1 MLKHRLFGVYKGFF
15 IPSMFSGSN
24 HVFLECTKR
33 GRLTK
38 GALEKA
44 VNYYYKIGGDAD
56 RNITRDYI
64 RQQIKEDMVPCI
76 MERIIDGRVKCY
88 HAAIYDSCIND
99 FNIFSASSVLILTKF
114 NPSLKVKPL
123 IIGETQKDGMY
134 VSLGSELKVFKDDLK
149 ACIDYIVLCLHRDKM
164 VEMRL
169 GHQLENDEH
178 SRTDFVVDFVRKKI
192 GEN

>member
-44 VNYYYKIGGDAD
+44 VNYYYKIGGDD

-88 HAAIYDSCIND
+88 KDSDISD

-123 IIGETQKDGMY
+123 IIGETQKDGIY
-134 VSLGSELKVFKDDLK
+134 VSLGRELKVFKNDLK

-164 VEMRL
+164 LEMQL
-169 GHQLENDEH
+169 GHQLENDEP

-192 GEN
+192 GEK